1 MCKTGIPFINAHIS
15 KFSFK
20 MSLDRIDNSKLHTA
34 DNCQLVC
41 MAIQFGRSD
50 KTIEEVKNYINE
62 IRNIK

>member
-1 MCKTGIPFINAHIS
+1 
-15 KFSFK
+15 